1 VYLVLGVGVLVLVLG
16 DDVLGVLV
24 CWCAGVGVLMSDVL
38 VCWCVYVY
46 VIYTRALT
54 YFMETSSEI
63 FSFSVM
69 VRVYACAECVR
80 VCGGGESMR
89 ISPLDTWLMQRF
101 QLSSFKRKP
110 SFT

>member
-1 VYLVLGVGVLVLVLG
+1 VYLVLGVGVLVLG

-46 VIYTRALT
+46 VIYTRVLT

-63 FSFSVM
+63 FS
-69 VRVYACAECVR
+69 VRIVY
-80 VCGGGESMR
+80 
-89 ISPLDTWLMQRF
+89 
-101 QLSSFKRKP
+101 
-110 SFT
+110 